1 MSVPV
6 SNMKEKL
13 GPKLSMYPSL
23 TTLVG
28 AKVDG
33 RPNFLPIAHV
43 GIADMSTLTLGINRA
58 HYTNKGIKE
67 NKTFSV
73 NIPSES
79 LVKKT
84 DYCGLVSG
92 KRVDKSGLFKVFYG
106 ELGNAPMIE
115 ECAVNM
121 ECKLIQT
128 VDMPEHELFIGKVV
142 QTYASKEYMTGKAV
156 DITKV
161 KPLLFNMWD
170 RGYYQ
175 LGPKLAD
182 AWSVG
187 KEMKEKC

>member
-1 MSVPV
+1 MSVLVAP
-6 SNMKEKL
+6 MKEKL

-28 AKVDG
+28 AKVDD

-43 GIADMSTLTLGINRA
+43 GIADMGTLTLGINRA

-79 LVKKT
+79 LVQRT

-92 KRVDKSGLFKVFYG
+92 KRADKSEVFKVFYG
-106 ELGNAPMIE
+106 ELGTAPMIE
-115 ECAVNM
+115 ECPVKM
-121 ECKLIQT
+121 ECTLLQT
-128 VDMPEHELFIGKVV
+128 VDMPEHELFLGKVV
-142 QTYASKEYMTGKAV
+142 QTYASKEYMTGKAL

-170 RGYYQ
+170 RGYYS
-175 LGPKLAD
+175 LGPKLAA

-187 KEMKEKC
+187 KEIKQKN